1 MQLDDDYQKTLDYLY
16 SFVDFS
22 LTRGMRYTPE
32 QFDLGRMVALVQAL
46 GHPERA
52 YPSIHIA
59 GTKGKGSVSAM
70 CSAALQ
76 AAGYR
81 VGLYTSPHLHDYA
94 ERIQING
101 QPIPHAHLVSL
112 VEEIKPIVAS
122 IPRLTTFEIT
132 TGLAFLYFARQKV
145 DAAVFEVGL
154 GGRLDATNVVTPA
167 VAVITSLSF
176 DHMHILGNTLSE
188 IAAEK
193 AGIIKPGV
201 PVVLSPQKEEARQV
215 VERIAR
221 ERAAALIQ
229 VGKDYLYTSLEKSL
243 DGQSLA
249 VCPAQAKS
257 RRVHL
262 SIPLLG
268 QHQVENAVTAYVAL
282 KTFARQALPL
292 KEEAIRRG
300 FRHTVWPG
308 RFEVLQRQPLL
319 VVDSAHNRDSALR
332 LRQTLDEY
340 FPQIGVVLVFGA
352 SEDKDIEGM
361 MAELA
366 PRVSQV
372 VATRSFHPRAIEPQ
386 YLVDAAQKFGIPAH
400 IVPDVPEALEEA
412 LRLVNASGASP
423 TAEGTGMVLATG
435 SIFIVA
441 GVREAWLARHRHAAQ
456 TTHTSSVGK
465 TGLIKV

>member
-1 MQLDDDYQKTLDYLY
+1 MQIEEDYQKTLDYLY

-32 QFDLGRMVALVQAL
+32 QFDLGRMVALVEAL

-94 ERIQING
+94 ERIQVNG
-101 QPIPHAHLVSL
+101 QPMPHADLVSL
-112 VEEIKPIVAS
+112 VDEIKPIIAS

-145 DAAVFEVGL
+145 EAAVLEVGL

-167 VAVITSLSF
+167 VAVITSLSY

-193 AGIIKPGV
+193 GGIIKPGV

-215 VERIAR
+215 IERLAA
-221 ERAAALIQ
+221 ERAAPLTQI
-229 VGKDYLYTSLEKSL
+229 GKDYLYTSLEKSL
-243 DGQSLA
+243 QGQSLA
-249 VCPAQAKS
+249 VWPVGNAK
-257 RRVHL
+257 RRVPL

-268 QHQVENAVTAYVAL
+268 QHQVENAATAYVAL

-292 KEEAIRRG
+292 KDEAIQRG
-300 FRHTVWPG
+300 FRRTVWPG
-308 RFEVLQRQPLL
+308 RFEVLQRQPP
-319 VVDSAHNRDSALR
+319 VVIDSAHNRDSALR

-340 FPQIGVVLVFGA
+340 FPNLPLVLIFGA

-386 YLVDAAQKFGIPAH
+386 YLLDVAEKYGKPAQVIS
-400 IVPDVPEALEEA
+400 DVPQALEEA
-412 LRLVNASGASP
+412 LRLAASLAPPAGM
-423 TAEGTGMVLATG
+423 GGMVLATG

-441 GVREAWLARHRHAAQ
+441 GVREAWLARQAQ
-456 TTHTSSVGK
+456 SGQTAETASVRK
-465 TGLIKV
+465 TGIKV